1 MNAAPSMVGRAG
13 VESSSSPVLPNLDS
27 ASAPVESRNN
37 FHGEIPV
44 DLNRFRAVFPDRW
57 QAFIKAHFRDIRHVQ
72 FALGVSEKTARDY
85 WAGTTSPR
93 AEVALYACATHP
105 GALNELMAAA

>member
-1 MNAAPSMVGRAG
+1 MTAHPSMVGSGLSALA
-13 VESSSSPVLPNLDS
+13 SPVLPDLDS
-27 ASAPVESRNN
+27 AAAPVESRNK
-37 FHGEIPV
+37 FHGDIPV

-72 FALGVSEKTARDY
+72 FSLGVSEKTARDY

-93 AEVALYACATHP
+93 AEVALYAVATHP
-105 GALNELMAAA
+105 GALAELMGVA